1 VAAALTLYLMQRQQS
16 LLVVIVIHTPIHAP
30 SGAALYQRRG
40 SIIFI
45 RIRFCSSELAGCCW
59 RADEQ
64 QASER
69 EIVIMRNRLFCSLA
83 LGALSLS
90 LAPTD
95 GHCAFRARRE

>member
-69 EIVIMRNRLFCSLA
+69 DCHNAESSL
-83 LGALSLS
+83 LLSGPGRSFSLSLS
-90 LAPTD
+90 RSD
-95 GHCAFRARRE
+95 